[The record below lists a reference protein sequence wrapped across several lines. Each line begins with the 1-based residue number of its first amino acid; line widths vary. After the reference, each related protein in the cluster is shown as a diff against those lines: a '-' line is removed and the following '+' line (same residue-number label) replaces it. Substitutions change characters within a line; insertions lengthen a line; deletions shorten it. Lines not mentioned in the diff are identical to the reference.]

1 MPFDEQTII
10 LRVTF
15 LIPLIL
21 SLSVHEWA
29 HAWAAWRLGD
39 DTAKLL
45 GRMTLNPLAHID
57 PLGTFLLPLL
67 GVPFGWAKPVPI
79 NPVRFRG
86 VSMTTGVMLTAA
98 AGPISNVVL
107 CAISTA
113 MLAIMARLR
122 PGLVEAGSGPAVLLE
137 TLIIMNLILALFNL
151 LPFPPLDGSRIV
163 EGLLHGRL
171 RGQWEAFT
179 RIAPVLL
186 LVVLFAPVLLHVNLF
201 RWPMEFVARLVGMLT
216 GR

>member
-10 LRVTF
+10 ARVTF

-39 DTAKLL
+39 DTARLL

-98 AGPISNVVL
+98 AGPISNLVL
-107 CAISTA
+107 CAGSAA
-113 MLAIMARLR
+113 MLAILVRLR
-122 PGLVEAGSGPAVLLE
+122 PGLVEAGSGPAALLE
-137 TLIIMNLILALFNL
+137 ILIMMNMMLAIFNL
-151 LPFPPLDGSRIV
+151 LPIPPLDGSRIV
-163 EGLLHGRL
+163 EGLLVGRF
-171 RGQWEAFT
+171 RSSWQAFT
-179 RIAPVLL
+179 QIAPFVLL
-186 LVVLFAPVLLHVNLF
+186 LVLFAPVLLHANLF
-201 RWPMEFVARLVGMLT
+201 AWPMELVGSLIREIT
-216 GR
+216 GH

>member
-1 MPFDEQTII
+1 MHFDEQTII
-10 LRVTF
+10 ARLTF

-39 DTAKLL
+39 DTARLL

-79 NPVRFRG
+79 NPIRFRR

-98 AGPISNVVL
+98 AGPISNLML
-107 CAISTA
+107 CAAASA
-113 MLAIMARLR
+113 VLALLARLR
-122 PGLVEAGSGPAVLLE
+122 PDLVEAGGGPAALLGM
-137 TLIIMNLILALFNL
+137 LIMMNMMLAIFNL
-151 LPFPPLDGSRIV
+151 LPIPPLDGSRIV
-163 EGLLHGRL
+163 EGLVSSRF
-171 RGQWEAFT
+171 RGSWQSFCQF
-179 RIAPVLL
+179 APLFL
-186 LVVLFAPVLLHVNLF
+186 ALVVFAPLLLHVNLF
-201 RWPMEFVARLVGMLT
+201 AWPIEFAARLIRGLT